1 MSDHAAQE
9 MCGDAPLYLLGLL
22 DDESA
27 ERFRVHAAHCSICAD
42 ELASLAPAVDRLAAG
57 VPQRPAPQ
65 EIKRAVMA
73 EVRADARKR
82 SQDARASSRRSSARR
97 TAPVFAAAA
106 VAALAVLAVLLA
118 GGGNS
123 TRTLTGRVTVSG
135 ATAVVHEHGG
145 TAWLSLTGMPAP
157 APGHVYE
164 VWVSYP
170 GRRLPAPTTSLF
182 SPTSRGVATVAVQH
196 GSGARAVLV
205 TEEPD
210 GGTTRPTTA
219 PVVDA
224 PLS

>member
-1 MSDHAAQE
+1 MSDHSARE

-22 DDESA
+22 DDDAA

-57 VPQRPAPQ
+57 VPQRPVPQ

-73 EVRADARKR
+73 EVRADARER
-82 SQDARASSRRSSARR
+82 SQGARASRRSARR
-97 TAPVFAAAA
+97 TAPAFAAAAA

-123 TRTLTGRVTVSG
+123 TRTLTGRVTVRG

-164 VWVSYP
+164 VWVTYP

-182 SPTSRGVATVAVQH
+182 SPTSHGVATVAVQH

-210 GGTTRPTTA
+210 GGTTRPTAA